1 MGQRFSP
8 KTPANG
14 LLTFQTAV
22 KIGMLLNER
31 ANQSIQQLSG
41 ALEQL
46 HPDREDVEGI
56 RGNDG
61 TLFTSMAEEDKAAW
75 SQKSQ
80 SEAVNQLKSL
90 LLKQCREIPT
100 PLSPSKKPSRS
111 KTVQQDGRS
120 SLPAFQDL
128 VPIIHN
134 QSEYIQHLE
143 AEEELQGLKQRVRV
157 VVAENEKLQYELKS
171 KAVDESL
178 KDYTIHNSTM
188 NESMAAN
195 SHKASNRDHN
205 MLQRAEHTASKN
217 ALEQLNVIYQAQ
229 IESLE
234 AQVIS
239 LRRDLSVSQKECEE
253 LKVRL
258 KHMEKQAA
266 NALRVDGAPH
276 VSGLCLKCAQHEAVL
291 AGTHANLHV
300 QAIDRV
306 IKERDELLV
315 ALCAVRASQQEAQQ
329 REWSACLQVKQAVEI
344 AEEANLH
351 KARVEVKC
359 EQLSRELARQREQLG
374 REAQALTERLA
385 EAREQGRAE
394 IRKQKDELADM
405 VSSLTK
411 HVAELEGQ
419 LARAHRD
426 KNSLTTQLE
435 DTFCKLTSQEQDN
448 TKMCV
453 DLRYQLSQTQL
464 KKEEAE
470 RELRELNT
478 KTSRQ
483 MEKAAQEVE
492 RLSSELV
499 GCRQHLDT
507 VQKDGSQWQAKA
519 LSLAEQ
525 LANAQRQLHLTRQ
538 ERQSAERTEEEKMT
552 SVMLLAKER
561 ERELTV
567 LLEKTEAQHQQRVG
581 ELDGLL
587 SSQNSLL
594 RKLKEECCKL
604 GNKLEELTENG
615 RSELEQLTLEKQ
627 HLEETVGSLR
637 IRCSDMEEQ
646 CVQHGRMH
654 QRMKDRGSR
663 RLVNGTN
670 GRGGP
675 GKKEQACCYRGRTSS
690 PGRGLLHLGSCHT
703 HIHTPSVSPL
713 FSPRPLIPKHT
724 VCCHAPEAKGRSSQN
739 FSFANEVGRDWA
751 KETAFICLIS
761 VCVFVRASVCM
772 MSNCLCDLRCT
783 ERCRDD
789 KRLRRGEKI
798 Q

>member
-1 MGQRFSP
+1 MKPLNSDEEEAEQLGDYQ
-8 KTPANG
+8 KG
-14 LLTFQTAV
+14 LRQ
-22 KIGMLLNER
+22 R

-178 KDYTIHNSTM
+178 KDYTIHNST
-188 NESMAAN
+188 
-195 SHKASNRDHN
+195 
-205 MLQRAEHTASKN
+205 
-217 ALEQLNVIYQAQ
+217 EQLNVIYQAQ

-306 IKERDELLV
+306 IKSVVTQAYTHKERDELLV

-374 REAQALTERLA
+374 RKAQALTERLA

-567 LLEKTEAQHQQRVG
+567 LLEKTEAQHQQRECWSRWIIPSIQTAAIVILKEQTYVG
-581 ELDGLL
+581 ELNVNHFKATMKA
-587 SSQNSLL
+587 QFWIVQ
-594 RKLKEECCKL
+594 KE
-604 GNKLEELTENG
+604 
-615 RSELEQLTLEKQ
+615 
-627 HLEETVGSLR
+627 
-637 IRCSDMEEQ
+637 
-646 CVQHGRMH
+646 
-654 QRMKDRGSR
+654 
-663 RLVNGTN
+663 
-670 GRGGP
+670 
-675 GKKEQACCYRGRTSS
+675 
-690 PGRGLLHLGSCHT
+690 
-703 HIHTPSVSPL
+703 
-713 FSPRPLIPKHT
+713 
-724 VCCHAPEAKGRSSQN
+724 AP
-739 FSFANEVGRDWA
+739 
-751 KETAFICLIS
+751 
-761 VCVFVRASVCM
+761 
-772 MSNCLCDLRCT
+772 MS
-783 ERCRDD
+783 
-789 KRLRRGEKI
+789 K
-798 Q
+798 